1 MPENN
6 ILKRNLLALSS
17 RDPELAAN
25 LSECG
30 SDDSIKYIRSK
41 TGLLLPAQ
49 DIDNRIFPFHSKFDP
64 VIEGKRHLESSRD
77 SGYIVFLGMG
87 AGYHIEPFL
96 NAEYISNI
104 LIIEKNIRIVKSI
117 LENIDLRS
125 ILMNPRVKIL
135 IDADPEEVSYTLLQH
150 YLPTIAGNLK
160 TITLQARIISEKEYF
175 SKIVDSIRNVLNR
188 IADDYTVQTQFGK
201 KWFINTLSNLK
212 KAILSTLTISPA
224 SKVLVTGA
232 GPSLE
237 IQIPELKKLKS
248 DSYLIATDTS
258 LPCLLKNAISPD
270 LVISIDCQQITYHHF
285 LNGYPKEI
293 PLVLD
298 LASPPVLT
306 RLTDKLLFFSSGH
319 PFSQYVTKHLRE
331 FPVIDTSG
339 GNVSHA
345 AVSLANFLGAK
356 EIYLF
361 GIDFSYPEGKSY
373 ARGTYI
379 YPYFKSLE
387 SRMEPLESQF
397 FTFLFRNE
405 NMIKEKTGDIFRYTT
420 KPMINY
426 KERMERA
433 ISNIDAKVIPVKGQG
448 VPLSIIKKKNSIES
462 KENEKIFKSFLSQGA
477 CKQNF
482 NDFLKKYLSGIEA
495 LPEPDD
501 PLGAYL
507 VDLTKKEKSL
517 WLTQLPAATAN
528 ASELRRKADGN
539 ILPSFFLKMARSW
552 TISRIK
558 KYL

>member
-1 MPENN
+1 MPEHT

-17 RDPELAAN
+17 RDPLLAAA
-25 LSECG
+25 LSNSS
-30 SDDSIKYIRSK
+30 SDDSIQYIRSK

-49 DIDNRIFPFHSKFDP
+49 EIDNRIFPFHSKFDP
-64 VIEGKRHLESSRD
+64 VKEGQRQLDSSKD
-77 SGYIVFLGMG
+77 SGYIVFLGLG

-96 NAEYISNI
+96 NAKHISNI
-104 LIIEKNIRIVKSI
+104 LIIEKNIKLVKSI
-117 LENIDLRS
+117 LENIDMRA
-125 ILMNPRVKIL
+125 ILMNPGVKIL
-135 IDADPEEVSYTLLQH
+135 IDTDSEEVSNTLLRH

-175 SKIVDSIRNVLNR
+175 STIVDSIKNVINR
-188 IADDYTVQTQFGK
+188 IADDFTVQTQFGK
-201 KWFINTLSNLK
+201 KWFVNTLSNLQ
-212 KAILSTLTISPA
+212 KAGISTLTIKPE

-237 IQIPELKKLKS
+237 MQIPELRRLKNES
-248 DSYLIATDTS
+248 CLIATDTS
-258 LPCLLKNAISPD
+258 LPCLLKNDICPD

-285 LNGYPKEI
+285 LSGYPKEI
-293 PLVLD
+293 PLILD

-319 PFSQYVTKHLRE
+319 PFSQYVTNNLRE
-331 FPVIDTSG
+331 FPIIDTSG

-361 GIDFSYPEGKSY
+361 GVDFSYPEGKSY

-379 YPYFKSLE
+379 YPYFKSIE
-387 SRMEPLESQF
+387 SRIQPVESQF
-397 FTFLFRNE
+397 FNFLFRNE
-405 NMIKEKTGDIFRYTT
+405 NMIKEKIGSNYRYTT

-433 ISNIDAKVIPVKGQG
+433 ISNIAAKVIPVSGHG
-448 VPLSIIKKKNSIES
+448 IPLTINTLPDKEISQN
-462 KENEKIFKSFLSQGA
+462 KENVFKSFLSQGA
-477 CKQNF
+477 CKQSTK
-482 NDFLKKYLSGIEA
+482 DFLKQYLSGIKL
-495 LPEPDD
+495 LPEPED

-507 VDLTKKEKSL
+507 EDLSKKEKSL
-517 WLTQLPAATAN
+517 WLTQLPAATAI
-528 ASELRRKADGN
+528 ASDLRKKSKN
-539 ILPSFFLKMARSW
+539 KYLPSYFLKKARQW
-552 TISRIK
+552 TISKIK